1 MGNALGL
8 GLVSVVFFGSISDRL
23 APQAGGPGVRRGV
36 PALAVVGGR
45 GARVIF
51 LVMFALPARPRQH
64 VEGGEDEDVQDVD
77 ATPDEVV
84 KEAALTR

>member
-23 APQAGGPGVRRGV
+23 APEAMGPAFAEAFQHSLWWVAGVL
-36 PALAVVGGR
+36 AL
-45 GARVIF
+45 IF

-64 VEGGEDEDVQDVD
+64 VEGGEDEDVQDTVT
-77 ATPDEVV
+77 APDEAV
-84 KEAALTR
+84 KETALTR